1 MRILDGFFLLWGY
14 QDENSLMKYNKPPL
28 SYANQVKTLQSR
40 GLIVSDEIK
49 AEQFLAK
56 VNYYRFS
63 AYCLP
68 FENERH
74 KFKDNTTFTD
84 VESLY
89 KFDRQLRQLIDN
101 ALEIIEIY
109 LRAKIT
115 YVLTSS
121 HGPFVHEDS
130 KNFFNLDFH
139 SQWLERVHEET
150 TRSKETF
157 VIHYRSKYDDFP
169 KLPLWMA
176 VEVMSF
182 GALSKLFSNLKRDVQ
197 AEIGKAL
204 GFHHSLLVSW
214 IHSMNFVRNVCAH
227 HARLWNREIAI
238 SMKLPKSGDWKG
250 VVPKRIGSIL
260 YIVNSLLKT
269 IPSAEAFRQS
279 WQKDIEK
286 LLKGSTHSSFILRG
300 MAFSTDHILW
310 RDKNN
315 EKR

>member
-1 MRILDGFFLLWGY
+1 
-14 QDENSLMKYNKPPL
+14 MKYNKPPL
-28 SYANQVKTLQSR
+28 SYADQVKTLQSR
-40 GLIVSDEIK
+40 GLIVDDAIK

-56 VNYYRFS
+56 VNYYRLS

-68 FENERH
+68 FESARH
-74 KFKDNTTFTD
+74 KFKGNTIFTD

-115 YVLTSS
+115 YVLTTS

-139 SQWLERVHEET
+139 SQWLDRVHEET
-150 TRSKETF
+150 IRSKETF
-157 VIHYRSKYDDFP
+157 VIHYRNKY
-169 KLPLWMA
+169 
-176 VEVMSF
+176 
-182 GALSKLFSNLKRDVQ
+182 
-197 AEIGKAL
+197 KAL

-238 SMKLPKSGDWKG
+238 SMKLPKSKDWKG
-250 VVPKRIGSIL
+250 VTPKRIGSIL

-269 IPSAEAFRQS
+269 ILSAKSFRQS
-279 WQKDIEK
+279 WQRDIEA
-286 LLKGSTHSSFILRG
+286 LLNASTHSLFILRG